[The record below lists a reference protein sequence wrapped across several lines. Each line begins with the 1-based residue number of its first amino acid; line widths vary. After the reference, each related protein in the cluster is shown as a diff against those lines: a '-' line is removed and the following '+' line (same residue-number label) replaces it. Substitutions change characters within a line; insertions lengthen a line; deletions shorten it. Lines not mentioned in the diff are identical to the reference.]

1 VQTKRGK
8 SVPVTLLVAA
18 LIALVV
24 DQLSK
29 AIVRIYLP
37 SSTSVSIDGFLRL
50 QQVRNP
56 GTAFGIIRGES
67 WMLFLGSIVVLLVLL
82 LALWKWGEPG
92 SHLFQVGLGLIIGGA
107 IGNIIDR
114 IVLGEVVD
122 FIDFKIWP
130 VFNIADFAIVVG
142 VLITMIIVLKDSL
155 KKNTEGA

>member
-8 SVPVTLLVAA
+8 SVPVTLLVTA

-29 AIVRIYLP
+29 VIVRLYLP
-37 SSTSVSIDGFLRL
+37 SGTSVSFDGFLKL

-56 GTAFGIIRGES
+56 GTAFGLIRGQS
-67 WMLFLGSIVVLLVLL
+67 WLLFLGSIAVLLVLL
-82 LALWKWGEPG
+82 LVLWKWGGPG
-92 SHLFQVGLGLIIGGA
+92 SRLFQAGLGLIIGGA

-114 IVLGEVVD
+114 IVLGEVID
-122 FIDFKIWP
+122 FIDFRIWP
-130 VFNIADFAIVVG
+130 VFNIADLAIVVG
-142 VLITMIIVLKDSL
+142 VAITLMIVLKDSL